1 MRGSMAIDPQEIAEE
16 NTQRSALAQKGSP
29 TEFAEDPK
37 LSTQLAG
44 GGTQAVLE
52 VIKKFQDVADKPPT
66 PQERVLK
73 PDDGTFSDLETKKA
87 SSAKCFVRRRPSR
100 I

>member
-1 MRGSMAIDPQEIAEE
+1 MAIDPQEIAEE

-44 GGTQAVLE
+44 GGTQAVLD
-52 VIKKFQDVADKPPT
+52 VIKKFQDVSDKPPT

-73 PDDGTFSDLETKKA
+73 PDDGTFSERKTKQRA
-87 SSAKCFVRRRPSR
+87 APYVVTRRPSR